1 MDPASL
7 AKMRGMTRLLAYGL
21 AGCLVALAV
30 APAAG
35 AKTLF
40 GGVHPHRGGPN
51 AGGTASQPEASME
64 AFRNSHRLGVD
75 VLELDVKLTIDN
87 VAVVH
92 HDATFDRTTNCEGQV
107 RAKSAAEVAACRIDT
122 LGTAT
127 LMRPADGPGVAI
139 PTLAELLEFA
149 RSERIPLNLEIKNQP
164 TDPDFDGTPGF
175 ARTVLG
181 AIEASGIP
189 NSMVLIQSFWPPN
202 LDEAKAA
209 GFQTSLLT
217 LAQLNRQGIQVA
229 RDGGYN
235 VLSPGWP
242 IDESYMQEARAA
254 GKAVIPYT
262 LDSRE
267 DLERAVGLGVDGL
280 ISNDPELAIRV
291 VYGAACDRAK
301 AQRKRAAKKYRRA
314 KRRGS
319 PAARRK
325 ARRSLQRAK
334 RRQRTTCARLE
345 PLG

>member
-1 MDPASL
+1 MQEMP
-7 AKMRGMTRLLAYGL
+7 RVLAYGL
-21 AGCLVALAV
+21 AGCLLALAM
-30 APAAG
+30 APGAG

-40 GGVHPHRGGPN
+40 HGVQPHRGGPN
-51 AGGTASQPEASME
+51 AGGTGSQPEASME

-75 VLELDVKLTIDN
+75 VLELDVKLTSDN
-87 VAVVH
+87 VPVVH
-92 HDATFDRTTNCEGQV
+92 HDATLDRTTNCEGQV
-107 RAKSAAEVAACRIDT
+107 RSKTAAEVAACRIDT

-127 LMRPADGPGVAI
+127 LIRPAEGPGAAI

-149 RSERIPLNLEIKNQP
+149 RAERLRLNLEIKNQP
-164 TDPDFDGTPGF
+164 SDPDYDPTQAF

-181 AIEASGIP
+181 VIEASGIDK
-189 NSMVLIQSFWPPN
+189 SMVLIQSFWPPN
-202 LDEAKAA
+202 LDDAKAA

-217 LAQLNRQGIQVA
+217 LPQINRQGIQIA
-229 RDGGYN
+229 RDSGYE

-254 GKAVIPYT
+254 GKPVIPYT
-262 LDSRE
+262 LDTQA
-267 DLERAVGLGVDGL
+267 DLERAVQLGVDGL

-301 AQRKRAAKKYRRA
+301 AQVKRAAKKYRRA

-334 RRQRTTCARLE
+334 RRRNTACARLA